1 MKYGLKITVTN
12 KIRSIF
18 EQYPAVEKVIL
29 YGSRA
34 MGNYRIGSDIDFALK
49 GNLTERDYYN
59 ILLDLDDLM
68 LPYMMD
74 VTRLTSI
81 ENRNLIDHINRR
93 GVVFYERMKIL
104 Q

>member
-1 MKYGLKITVTN
+1 MKYGLKITVID
-12 KIRSIF
+12 KICSVF
-18 EQYPAVEKVIL
+18 EKYLTVEKVIL

-34 MGNYRIGSDIDFALK
+34 IGNYRIGSDIDFALK

-59 ILLDLDDLM
+59 ILLELDELM

-74 VTRLTSI
+74 VTRLSSI
-81 ENRNLIDHINRR
+81 ENQNLIEHINRR
-93 GVVFYERMKIL
+93 GVVFYEQTKIL